1 LRSTHLT
8 PEQRAE
14 RNAARRALARR
25 LALRSAAGTL
35 ALVVMLALFAWWLLT
50 TFGGRDFLLAQ
61 IVARLP
67 AGTTLTWQSAEGPA
81 SGPLT
86 LHGVRFSMPR
96 QIDPDC
102 VPTKA
107 ASCATGRIVFT
118 AQAAVLDP
126 AIRPLFGK
134 RLRLDALD
142 VRGATLDLPQSDK
155 PFELPRWPESLP
167 QIAPPLSLQGDKI
180 RIDGLRVS
188 QHGQPVIDI
197 RSARGG
203 LDASACALHG

>member
-1 LRSTHLT
+1 MRGVPLT

-25 LALRSAAGTL
+25 VALRSAAGTL
-35 ALVVMLALFAWWLLT
+35 ALIVMLALFAWWLLT

-67 AGTTLTWQSAEGPA
+67 AGTTLTWQQAEGPA

-102 VPTKA
+102 VPTA
-107 ASCATGRIVFT
+107 SASCATARIVFT
-118 AQAAVLDP
+118 AQTIVLDP

-142 VRGATLDLPQSDK
+142 VRNATLELPKSDK
-155 PFELPRWPESLP
+155 PFELPRWPQSLP
-167 QIAPPLSLQGDKI
+167 QIVPPLALQ
-180 RIDGLRVS
+180 
-188 QHGQPVIDI
+188 
-197 RSARGG
+197 A
-203 LDASACALHG
+203 DAACG